1 MNKKIFRSSLLTV
14 CLVLAATIA
23 LIMGLLF
30 HFFEKQIQKELAN
43 EAGFLA
49 HALENEGAG
58 YFDSFDNKNNRLAG
72 NNRITWIDENGTV
85 LFDSR
90 ADVSEL
96 DNHADRD
103 EIKTAMKEGKGM
115 STRYS
120 KTLTEKTVNYAIRLS
135 DGSILRVS
143 TEQYTVVTILMGMLQ
158 PILFIMFVALIL
170 TLVLSARVSKA
181 IIEPINKLDLEI
193 PENNDTYEELTPL
206 LRKIADQKE
215 TIGEQLADARKKQ
228 KEFNLITE
236 NMSEGFLVI
245 DADANLLTYNSAALN
260 LLEITPPADRSV
272 LLFCRAKE
280 FRGVISDVLSG
291 IKAENTMVRE
301 ERSYSLIANPVYEKE
316 SVIGAVVVILDITE
330 REKRDMLRRE
340 FTANVSHELKTPLT
354 SISGFAELMK
364 AGDVLE
370 NDVTDF
376 SKSIY
381 DEAQRLIT
389 LVNDIIKISELDGQS
404 IPYEKETVDLYELSK
419 EVIGRLEKEADKK
432 NITFHLIGGR
442 AEIIGVH
449 KILEEML
456 YNLCDN
462 AIKYNKENGTVDVLV
477 NQTGDGVNVIV
488 RDTGIGIPISHQDR
502 VFERFYRVDK
512 SHSKKVGGTGLG
524 LAIVKHGALYHHAK
538 LSLESTVDVGTVVTI
553 AFSKNNKD
561 KYMPENSP
569 YKGYARHIFNAVLT
583 YLLSALYGLSDGN
596 RIK

>member
-291 IKAENTMVRE
+291 IKAENKMVRE

-553 AFSKNNKD
+553 AFSKK
-561 KYMPENSP
+561 
-569 YKGYARHIFNAVLT
+569 
-583 YLLSALYGLSDGN
+583 
-596 RIK
+596 

>member
-228 KEFNLITE
+228 KEFILITE

-553 AFSKNNKD
+553 AFSKK
-561 KYMPENSP
+561 
-569 YKGYARHIFNAVLT
+569 
-583 YLLSALYGLSDGN
+583 
-596 RIK
+596 

>member
-245 DADANLLTYNSAALN
+245 DVDANLLTYNSAALN

-553 AFSKNNKD
+553 AFSKK
-561 KYMPENSP
+561 
-569 YKGYARHIFNAVLT
+569 
-583 YLLSALYGLSDGN
+583 
-596 RIK
+596 

>member
-1 MNKKIFRSSLLTV
+1 MNKKIFHSSLLTV

-143 TEQYTVVTILMGMLQ
+143 TERYTVVTILMGMLQ

-553 AFSKNNKD
+553 AFSKK
-561 KYMPENSP
+561 
-569 YKGYARHIFNAVLT
+569 
-583 YLLSALYGLSDGN
+583 
-596 RIK
+596 

>member
-1 MNKKIFRSSLLTV
+1 M
-14 CLVLAATIA
+14 
-23 LIMGLLF
+23 
-30 HFFEKQIQKELAN
+30 
-43 EAGFLA
+43 
-49 HALENEGAG
+49 
-58 YFDSFDNKNNRLAG
+58 
-72 NNRITWIDENGTV
+72 
-85 LFDSR
+85 
-90 ADVSEL
+90 
-96 DNHADRD
+96 
-103 EIKTAMKEGKGM
+103 
-115 STRYS
+115 
-120 KTLTEKTVNYAIRLS
+120 
-135 DGSILRVS
+135 
-143 TEQYTVVTILMGMLQ
+143 
-158 PILFIMFVALIL
+158 
-170 TLVLSARVSKA
+170 LSARVSKA

-280 FRGVISDVLSG
+280 FRGVIYDVLSG

-553 AFSKNNKD
+553 AFSKK
-561 KYMPENSP
+561 
-569 YKGYARHIFNAVLT
+569 
-583 YLLSALYGLSDGN
+583 
-596 RIK
+596 

>member
-14 CLVLAATIA
+14 CLVLAATIT

-43 EAGFLA
+43 EASFLA

-370 NDVTDF
+370 NDVADF

-553 AFSKNNKD
+553 AFSKK
-561 KYMPENSP
+561 
-569 YKGYARHIFNAVLT
+569 
-583 YLLSALYGLSDGN
+583 
-596 RIK
+596 

>member
-330 REKRDMLRRE
+330 REKRDALRRE

-462 AIKYNKENGTVDVLV
+462 AIKYNKENGTVDVLA

-553 AFSKNNKD
+553 AFSKK
-561 KYMPENSP
+561 
-569 YKGYARHIFNAVLT
+569 
-583 YLLSALYGLSDGN
+583 
-596 RIK
+596 

>member
-181 IIEPINKLDLEI
+181 IIEPINKLDLEV
-193 PENNDTYEELTPL
+193 PENNETYEELTPL

-553 AFSKNNKD
+553 AFSKK
-561 KYMPENSP
+561 
-569 YKGYARHIFNAVLT
+569 
-583 YLLSALYGLSDGN
+583 
-596 RIK
+596 

>member
-245 DADANLLTYNSAALN
+245 DADSNLLTYNSAALN

-301 ERSYSLIANPVYEKE
+301 ERSYSLIANPVFEKE

-462 AIKYNKENGTVDVLV
+462 AMKYNKENGTVDVLV

-553 AFSKNNKD
+553 AFSKK
-561 KYMPENSP
+561 
-569 YKGYARHIFNAVLT
+569 
-583 YLLSALYGLSDGN
+583 
-596 RIK
+596 

>member
-245 DADANLLTYNSAALN
+245 DTDANLLTYNSAALN

-502 VFERFYRVDK
+502 VFERFYQVDK

-553 AFSKNNKD
+553 AFSKK
-561 KYMPENSP
+561 
-569 YKGYARHIFNAVLT
+569 
-583 YLLSALYGLSDGN
+583 
-596 RIK
+596 

>member
-215 TIGEQLADARKKQ
+215 TIGEQLVDARKKQ

-538 LSLESTVDVGTVVTI
+538 LSLKSTVDVGTVVTI
-553 AFSKNNKD
+553 AFSKK
-561 KYMPENSP
+561 
-569 YKGYARHIFNAVLT
+569 
-583 YLLSALYGLSDGN
+583 
-596 RIK
+596 

>member
-280 FRGVISDVLSG
+280 FRGVIYDVLSG

-330 REKRDMLRRE
+330 REKRDILRRE

-553 AFSKNNKD
+553 AFSKK
-561 KYMPENSP
+561 
-569 YKGYARHIFNAVLT
+569 
-583 YLLSALYGLSDGN
+583 
-596 RIK
+596 

>member
-14 CLVLAATIA
+14 CLVLAATIT

-245 DADANLLTYNSAALN
+245 DADTNLLTYNSAALN

-280 FRGVISDVLSG
+280 FRGIISDVLSG

-553 AFSKNNKD
+553 AFSKK
-561 KYMPENSP
+561 
-569 YKGYARHIFNAVLT
+569 
-583 YLLSALYGLSDGN
+583 
-596 RIK
+596 

>member
-30 HFFEKQIQKELAN
+30 HFFEKQIQKELVN

-170 TLVLSARVSKA
+170 TLVLSARLSKA

-553 AFSKNNKD
+553 AFSKK
-561 KYMPENSP
+561 
-569 YKGYARHIFNAVLT
+569 
-583 YLLSALYGLSDGN
+583 
-596 RIK
+596 

>member
-404 IPYEKETVDLYELSK
+404 IPYEKETVELYELSK

-553 AFSKNNKD
+553 AFSKK
-561 KYMPENSP
+561 
-569 YKGYARHIFNAVLT
+569 
-583 YLLSALYGLSDGN
+583 
-596 RIK
+596 

>member
-72 NNRITWIDENGTV
+72 NNRITWIDKNGTV

-553 AFSKNNKD
+553 AFSKK
-561 KYMPENSP
+561 
-569 YKGYARHIFNAVLT
+569 
-583 YLLSALYGLSDGN
+583 
-596 RIK
+596 

>member
-340 FTANVSHELKTPLT
+340 FTANVPHELKTPLT

-553 AFSKNNKD
+553 AFSKK
-561 KYMPENSP
+561 
-569 YKGYARHIFNAVLT
+569 
-583 YLLSALYGLSDGN
+583 
-596 RIK
+596 

>member
-14 CLVLAATIA
+14 CLVLAVTIA

-245 DADANLLTYNSAALN
+245 DADTNLLTYNSAALN

-553 AFSKNNKD
+553 AFSKK
-561 KYMPENSP
+561 
-569 YKGYARHIFNAVLT
+569 
-583 YLLSALYGLSDGN
+583 
-596 RIK
+596 

>member
-553 AFSKNNKD
+553 AFSKK
-561 KYMPENSP
+561 
-569 YKGYARHIFNAVLT
+569 
-583 YLLSALYGLSDGN
+583 
-596 RIK
+596 

>member
-245 DADANLLTYNSAALN
+245 DADSNLLTYNSAALN

-330 REKRDMLRRE
+330 REKRDALRRE

-553 AFSKNNKD
+553 AFSKK
-561 KYMPENSP
+561 
-569 YKGYARHIFNAVLT
+569 
-583 YLLSALYGLSDGN
+583 
-596 RIK
+596 

>member
-215 TIGEQLADARKKQ
+215 TIGEQLADAHKKQ

-245 DADANLLTYNSAALN
+245 DADTNLLTYNSAALN

-316 SVIGAVVVILDITE
+316 SVIGAIVVILDITE

-553 AFSKNNKD
+553 AFSKK
-561 KYMPENSP
+561 
-569 YKGYARHIFNAVLT
+569 
-583 YLLSALYGLSDGN
+583 
-596 RIK
+596 

>member
-170 TLVLSARVSKA
+170 TLVLSARISKA

-272 LLFCRAKE
+272 LLFCRTKE

-553 AFSKNNKD
+553 AFSKK
-561 KYMPENSP
+561 
-569 YKGYARHIFNAVLT
+569 
-583 YLLSALYGLSDGN
+583 
-596 RIK
+596 

>member
-14 CLVLAATIA
+14 CLVLAAAIA

-30 HFFEKQIQKELAN
+30 HFFERRIQTELAN

-49 HALENEGAG
+49 RALENEGIG
-58 YFDSFDNKNNRLAG
+58 YFDGFDNKNNRLAG
-72 NNRITWIDENGTV
+72 NNRITWIDKNGTV

-90 ADVSEL
+90 ADASQM

-120 KTLTEKTVNYAIRLS
+120 KTLTEKTMNYAIRLS

-143 TEQYTVVTILMGMLQ
+143 TEQYTVITILMGMLQ
-158 PILFIMFVALIL
+158 PVLFIIFVALIM
-170 TLVLSARVSKA
+170 TLVLSVRVSRA
-181 IIEPINKLDLEI
+181 IIEPINRLDLDV

-206 LRKIADQKE
+206 LRKIAEQKE
-215 TIGEQLADARKKQ
+215 TIQEQLADACKKQ

-260 LLEITPPADRSV
+260 LLEIVPPADRSV

-280 FRGVISDVLSG
+280 FRNVISDVLSG
-291 IKAENTMVRE
+291 IRAENIMVRDE
-301 ERSYSLIANPVYEKE
+301 HSYSLIANPVFEKE

-330 REKRDMLRRE
+330 REKRETLRRE

-364 AGDVLE
+364 AGNVPEEDVI
-370 NDVTDF
+370 DF
-376 SKSIY
+376 SQSIY
-381 DEAQRLIT
+381 EETQRLIT

-404 IPYEKETVDLYELSK
+404 IPYEKETVDLYELSN

-432 NITFHLIGGR
+432 NVTFHLIGGR
-442 AEIIGVH
+442 AEIMGVH

-462 AIKYNKENGTVDVLV
+462 AIKYNRENGTVDVLV
-477 NQTGDGVNVIV
+477 NETEDGVNVIV
-488 RDTGIGIPISHQDR
+488 RDTGLGISPAHQDR

-512 SHSKKVGGTGLG
+512 SHSKKAGGTGLG
-524 LAIVKHGALYHHAK
+524 LAIVKHGAMYHHAK
-538 LSLESTVDVGTVVTI
+538 ISLQSTVDVGTAITV
-553 AFSKNNKD
+553 AFAK
-561 KYMPENSP
+561 
-569 YKGYARHIFNAVLT
+569 T
-583 YLLSALYGLSDGN
+583 Q
-596 RIK
+596 

>member
-245 DADANLLTYNSAALN
+245 DTDANLLTYNSAALN

-316 SVIGAVVVILDITE
+316 SVIGAVMVILDITE

-553 AFSKNNKD
+553 AFSKK
-561 KYMPENSP
+561 
-569 YKGYARHIFNAVLT
+569 
-583 YLLSALYGLSDGN
+583 
-596 RIK
+596 

>member
-14 CLVLAATIA
+14 CLVLAVTIA

-228 KEFNLITE
+228 REFNLITE

-553 AFSKNNKD
+553 AFSKK
-561 KYMPENSP
+561 
-569 YKGYARHIFNAVLT
+569 
-583 YLLSALYGLSDGN
+583 
-596 RIK
+596 

>member
-143 TEQYTVVTILMGMLQ
+143 TEQYTAVTILMGMLQ

-502 VFERFYRVDK
+502 VFERFYQVDK

-553 AFSKNNKD
+553 AFSKK
-561 KYMPENSP
+561 
-569 YKGYARHIFNAVLT
+569 
-583 YLLSALYGLSDGN
+583 
-596 RIK
+596 

>member
-49 HALENEGAG
+49 HALENEGVG

-553 AFSKNNKD
+553 AFSKK
-561 KYMPENSP
+561 
-569 YKGYARHIFNAVLT
+569 
-583 YLLSALYGLSDGN
+583 
-596 RIK
+596 

>member
-103 EIKTAMKEGKGM
+103 EIKTAMKKGKGM

-170 TLVLSARVSKA
+170 TLVLSARVSKS

-553 AFSKNNKD
+553 AFSKK
-561 KYMPENSP
+561 
-569 YKGYARHIFNAVLT
+569 
-583 YLLSALYGLSDGN
+583 
-596 RIK
+596 

>member
-58 YFDSFDNKNNRLAG
+58 YFDSFDNKNNKLAG

-115 STRYS
+115 SMRYS

-181 IIEPINKLDLEI
+181 IIEPINKLDLEV
-193 PENNDTYEELTPL
+193 PENNETYEELTPL

-301 ERSYSLIANPVYEKE
+301 ERSYSLIANPVFEKE

-330 REKRDMLRRE
+330 REKRDALRRE

-462 AIKYNKENGTVDVLV
+462 AMKYNKENGTVDVLV

-553 AFSKNNKD
+553 AFSKK
-561 KYMPENSP
+561 
-569 YKGYARHIFNAVLT
+569 
-583 YLLSALYGLSDGN
+583 
-596 RIK
+596 

>member
-58 YFDSFDNKNNRLAG
+58 YFDSFDNKNNKLAG

-143 TEQYTVVTILMGMLQ
+143 TEQYTVVTILIGMLQ

-488 RDTGIGIPISHQDR
+488 RDTGIGIPISHQNR

-553 AFSKNNKD
+553 AFSKK
-561 KYMPENSP
+561 
-569 YKGYARHIFNAVLT
+569 
-583 YLLSALYGLSDGN
+583 
-596 RIK
+596 